1 MNFRYRGF
9 SYLEVLIAIII
20 IATALIPAMD
30 ALYSGVMGSSIH
42 QQRSVQHYKILE
54 KIEDVLARP
63 FSELQSEADL
73 AVNTTDIITRYSD
86 PAGTKFRR
94 LVYIDR
100 YDIDNADG
108 DNNPFTG
115 VENDLLWIKV
125 ETQNWSDAI
134 ETLTRR

>member
-1 MNFRYRGF
+1 MTSQHRGF
-9 SYLEVLIAIII
+9 SYLEVLIAIVI
-20 IATALIPAMD
+20 IATALVPAMD

-42 QQRSVQHYKILE
+42 QQRSVQHYKLLE
-54 KIEDVLARP
+54 KIESVLARP
-63 FSELQSEADL
+63 FVELESEADL
-73 AVNTTDIITRYSD
+73 ALNTSDIIARYSD
-86 PAGTKFRR
+86 PDGTQFRR